1 MHTLL
6 LVTFI
11 GHSLALPSLVIRSD
25 PSRLGKRD
33 TAAAGGA
40 PDIQISRLHVT
51 SDIQLR
57 YARTLVTSY
66 IKNAGEE
73 PGIAEFKVVILI

>member
-1 MHTLL
+1 MHSLL

-25 PSRLGKRD
+25 AAGRGKRD
-33 TAAAGGA
+33 TTGGV

-66 IKNAGEE
+66 IKNAGDE
-73 PGIAEFKVVILI
+73 PGIAEFKVVILVC